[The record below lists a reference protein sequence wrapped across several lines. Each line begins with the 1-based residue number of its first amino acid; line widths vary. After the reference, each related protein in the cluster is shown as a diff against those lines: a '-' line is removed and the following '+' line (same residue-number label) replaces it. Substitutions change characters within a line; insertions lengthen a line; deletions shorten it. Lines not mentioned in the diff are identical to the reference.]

1 MSSYL
6 EKIAAAIIGMK
17 KRKGSS
23 LNAIKT
29 FLHAKSS
36 ESRSIN
42 LALKKGVE
50 SGALEEIDGLYKIK
64 IKQTKARLAKRRSI
78 MVPGRFDIR
87 CELDKFYEDVN
98 AMQQQFGQ
106 QQFGQQQQWQ
116 QQHPQ
121 HQQQQ
126 APPAN
131 TFGFRG
137 GRRKRRSSKL
147 KRRSRRNSKLKRRS
161 RRSSKLKRRNN

>member
-6 EKIAAAIIGMK
+6 EKIAAAIIELK
-17 KRKGSS
+17 NRKGSS

-29 FLHAKSS
+29 FLHADSS
-36 ESRSIN
+36 ESRFIN
-42 LALKKGVE
+42 SALKKGVK
-50 SGALEEIDGLYKIK
+50 SGALVKIDGLYKIK
-64 IKQTKARLAKRRSI
+64 QTKALAKRRSI

-87 CELDKFYEDVN
+87 CELDKFYEEVN
-98 AMQQQFGQ
+98 AMQQHQQQ

-116 QQHPQ
+116 QQHQQ
-121 HQQQQ
+121 HQ
-126 APPAN
+126 APPAS
-131 TFGFRG
+131 TFGFGG

-147 KRRSRRNSKLKRRS
+147 KRRSRRSSKLKRRS